1 MVIIMAKEKKH
12 EHGERHEH
20 SEKQSGKNITA
31 EELEKAAQ
39 AKYFEAEI
47 YKSQLNAMLKEEAAI
62 DERLAELVQTL
73 ISLDN
78 LKKSEPG
85 KQAWCATGSGT
96 FVKTVVSD
104 SESVLVSVGAGIA
117 VEKPI
122 DDAKLLLN
130 ERINDMEKAKQEMLK
145 EIESFT
151 KHLERTEAE
160 LKILVSQMK

>member
-1 MVIIMAKEKKH
+1 MVGKKHDEKH
-12 EHGERHEH
+12 EHSERHG
-20 SEKQSGKNITA
+20 EKQSGKNLTA

-117 VEKPI
+117 LEKNI